1 MKASEGFS
9 PGQHL
14 VFQLLVLIFIVAGIA
29 MGSVMLPLVDTLDT
43 LWALISGAALPQSSA
58 SAILVHVRIPR
69 VLSAALIGAAL
80 SLCGAAMQGLLRNP
94 LADGS
99 TLGVSSGASL
109 GAVIAISLG
118 ITVPAL
124 PFAGTVMMA
133 MLFAFASLMLILA
146 LSYSFDRSFSTQTI
160 ILMGVIFSMF
170 ASSLISLIMAFS
182 GDKLRSITFWTMG
195 SLAGTTYVNVL
206 ILLLALVFFG
216 GLITLHGRELNAFAV
231 GEENALHIGV
241 PVRRVKLT
249 VMIAVSG
256 LIGVCVSVGGTIGF
270 VGLIIP
276 HITRMALGPN
286 HRKLLPASFYFGA
299 IFLLLC
305 DLIAR
310 TVVSPVELP
319 IGVVTS
325 LIGAMVFVFI
335 FRGRKRKER

>member
-1 MKASEGFS
+1 MRH
-9 PGQHL
+9 HL
-14 VFQLLVLIFIVAGIA
+14 AFQLLLLMVIAAGIT
-29 MGSVMLPLVDTLDT
+29 MGSVMLPLGDTLET
-43 LWALISGAALPQSSA
+43 LWALVRGASVAENSA
-58 SAILVHVRIPR
+58 AAILVHVRIPR
-69 VLSAALIGAAL
+69 VLSAALTGAAL

-109 GAVIAISLG
+109 GAVMAISLG
-118 ITVPAL
+118 ITLPAW
-124 PFAGTVMMA
+124 PIGGTVLMA
-133 MLFAFASLMLILA
+133 MLFAFLTLMLILG
-146 LSYSFDRSFSTQTI
+146 LSYSFDHSFSTQTI

-170 ASSLISLIMAFS
+170 ASSLISLFMAFS
-182 GDKLRSITFWTMG
+182 GDKLRTITFWTMG

-206 ILLLALVFFG
+206 ILFIALVVFG
-216 GLITLHGRELNAFAV
+216 GTILFHNRELNAFAL

-249 VMIAVSG
+249 LMVAVSG

-276 HITRMALGPN
+276 HIVRIIYGPN
-286 HRKLLPASFYFGA
+286 HLKSLPASIYFGA

-305 DLIAR
+305 DLVAR
-310 TVVSPVELP
+310 TILSPVELP

-335 FRGRKRKER
+335 FRGRKRKGR

>member
-1 MKASEGFS
+1 
-9 PGQHL
+9 
-14 VFQLLVLIFIVAGIA
+14 
-29 MGSVMLPLVDTLDT
+29 
-43 LWALISGAALPQSSA
+43 
-58 SAILVHVRIPR
+58 
-69 VLSAALIGAAL
+69 
-80 SLCGAAMQGLLRNP
+80 
-94 LADGS
+94 
-99 TLGVSSGASL
+99 
-109 GAVIAISLG
+109 
-118 ITVPAL
+118 VPAL

-231 GEENALHIGV
+231 GVENALHIGV